1 MRYATENDERV
12 RRRILP
18 VRVVKTW
25 GNVENAQA
33 LLEDKQ
39 GEAYLGHYDGC
50 TLTSRA
56 DGHAAVLLDF
66 GAEFHGTLRI
76 TTELVNGAV
85 QTVNVRMRFGESA
98 SEALAPLGWKG
109 ACNDHAERDRVYALG
124 ALSTR
129 ESNESGFR
137 FAYIEL
143 EDEGCLQ
150 LHAVQGVRIERD
162 LARLGSFECDDAL
175 VNRIFETAART
186 THLCMQNYLWD
197 GIKRDR
203 LVWMGDMHTEVLTIL
218 NLFGGQDVVTKSL
231 DFLKSHTP
239 VTGWM
244 NNMPSYSLWWV
255 IVNHDW
261 YLYTGDETYLKKQ
274 REYLTALAQ
283 KLVNLVDQTGCEQ
296 MPGKFLDWPTSE
308 DKAAS
313 HEGMQGLLKLALDD
327 AARMLAVLGEKDLS
341 ATCAETAQRMQKHG
355 AEPSGSKA
363 AAAILS
369 IAGAADA
376 HAINSERLA
385 KDGARG
391 YSCFMGGY
399 IMEARALDGDVQGA
413 LDDMRAFWGGMLQM
427 GATTFWEDFS
437 VDWMENAAPID
448 EIVPEGKKDIH
459 GDFGAYCYR
468 GFRHSL
474 CHGWSSGPATF
485 LLRYVLGVKPLEPGF
500 ERVRVRPQLGD
511 LRYAKGTVPTPKGL
525 LRVEAERQPDGSVR
539 VKIDAPEGITVE
551 Q

>member
-1 MRYATENDERV
+1 
-12 RRRILP
+12 
-18 VRVVKTW
+18 
-25 GNVENAQA
+25 
-33 LLEDKQ
+33 
-39 GEAYLGHYDGC
+39 
-50 TLTSRA
+50 
-56 DGHAAVLLDF
+56 
-66 GAEFHGTLRI
+66 
-76 TTELVNGAV
+76 
-85 QTVNVRMRFGESA
+85 
-98 SEALAPLGWKG
+98 
-109 ACNDHAERDRVYALG
+109 
-124 ALSTR
+124 
-129 ESNESGFR
+129 
-137 FAYIEL
+137 
-143 EDEGCLQ
+143 
-150 LHAVQGVRIERD
+150 
-162 LARLGSFECDDAL
+162 
-175 VNRIFETAART
+175 
-186 THLCMQNYLWD
+186 
-197 GIKRDR
+197 
-203 LVWMGDMHTEVLTIL
+203 
-218 NLFGGQDVVTKSL
+218 
-231 DFLKSHTP
+231 
-239 VTGWM
+239 
-244 NNMPSYSLWWV
+244 
-255 IVNHDW
+255 
-261 YLYTGDETYLKKQ
+261 
-274 REYLTALAQ
+274 
-283 KLVNLVDQTGCEQ
+283 
-296 MPGKFLDWPTSE
+296 
-308 DKAAS
+308 
-313 HEGMQGLLKLALDD
+313 
-327 AARMLAVLGEKDLS
+327 
-341 ATCAETAQRMQKHG
+341 MQKHG

-459 GDFGAYCYR
+459 GDFGAYCYK

-525 LRVEAERQPDGSVR
+525 LRVEAERQPDGSVS
-539 VKIDAPEGITVE
+539 VKIDAPEGITIE